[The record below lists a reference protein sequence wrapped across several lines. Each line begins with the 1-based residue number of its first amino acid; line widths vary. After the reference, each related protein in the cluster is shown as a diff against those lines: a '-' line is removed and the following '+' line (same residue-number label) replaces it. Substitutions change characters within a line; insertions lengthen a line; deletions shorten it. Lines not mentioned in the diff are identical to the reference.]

1 MGMTCTDSPM
11 SVVGVVGKVE
21 RAVQR
26 HAFLYRAVVCP
37 PSG

>member
-1 MGMTCTDSPM
+1 MGMTCGDSPM
-11 SVVGVVGKVE
+11 SVVGVVGKGE
-21 RAVQR
+21 HALRR